1 MFSIL
6 LAYKTQTVSYT
17 RNACVQRT
25 WIDFNLVAGNH
36 LIRTTVLLVS
46 WPVGAPAFL
55 RIQSGLDVAS
65 PEGPI
70 VDGDGNRVLHSEFP
84 SLRHGESV
92 AVEGRV

>member
-6 LAYKTQTVSYT
+6 LAYKTQTLRFI
-17 RNACVQRT
+17 RNACVQST
-25 WIDFNLVAGNH
+25 WIDFNPVVRNH
-36 LIRTTVLLVS
+36 SIHTTVLLVS

-55 RIQSGLDVAS
+55 RIQSGPDVAS

-84 SLRHGESV
+84 GPRHAESV
-92 AVEGRV
+92 AVEGRM